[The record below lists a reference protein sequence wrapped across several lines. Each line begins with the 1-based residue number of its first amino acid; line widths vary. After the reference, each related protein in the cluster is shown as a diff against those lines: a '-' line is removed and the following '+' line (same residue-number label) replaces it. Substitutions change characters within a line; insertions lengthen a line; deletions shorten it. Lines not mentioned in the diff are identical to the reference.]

1 MPSPNADT
9 KFVLSTYTQNL
20 CVNLF
25 FKVCTYMYSNFFEYP
40 QISQFMYLVK
50 SHFECA

>member
-25 FKVCTYMYSNFFEYP
+25 FKVCTLVC
-40 QISQFMYLVK
+40 QIDVHARLLILGVK
-50 SHFECA
+50 VPPT